1 MAGDGGS
8 TNSIKASVVVRPAGW
23 LAGWVGGWTRHT
35 SLFVLVRVELGPA
48 ALKEAPHGV
57 AGHPHLRRVLVEQ
70 LAVVEDELSVGRK
83 LLAAAVAETEE
94 APGTFNQRD
103 TNSSLTFTLDLHECW
118 SKCLFCISVSTVIC
132 SSNHLHQGSPT

>member
-1 MAGDGGS
+1 M
-8 TNSIKASVVVRPAGW
+8 
-23 LAGWVGGWTRHT
+23 

-48 ALKEAPHGV
+48 TLKEAPHGV

-70 LAVVEDELSVGRK
+70 LAVVEDELSVRRK

-103 TNSSLTFTLDLHECW
+103 TNSSLTFTSLDLHECW
-118 SKCLFCISVSTVIC
+118 SKCLFCISVSAVIY
-132 SSNHLHQGSPT
+132 SSNHHLHQGSPT